1 MILSDISGL
10 GKWSKKEIEVKC
22 DICEIEKSIEFKLYT
37 SYGYID
43 GEYLCRKCK
52 LKKNNLEKW
61 GVENVFQLESTK
73 EKTKKTNLEKFGV
86 EFISQSN
93 ELKVKI
99 KESKSKLDN
108 ESINQKRKY
117 TNLEK
122 WGVENVSQSQE
133 VKKSKEKKYIQN
145 WNSNHNK
152 KSERF
157 RKENFKIANDENY
170 LRYLENGTSLFKCDN
185 NILHNF
191 EINIDNY
198 VVRKKHNTVLCTV
211 CSPIG
216 KHQSG
221 QEIKL
226 YNYIK
231 SIYNGEIV
239 QNFKI
244 DRVEIDIYLP
254 ELKSG
259 LEMNGIYWHSDKY
272 KDKSFHLNKSNF
284 FEKKGIRLIH
294 IWEDDWKQKNEII
307 KSQIRSLIGIN
318 NKIHA
323 RKCKVIEIKDVKL
336 VREFLNNNHIQGYV
350 NSNIKLGLFY
360 NEELVSLMTFDK
372 WEGRKKMSQY
382 EWNLNRF
389 CNKLEHN
396 IIGGASKL
404 LKFFLDNLKPKR
416 IISYADKDWSRGNLY
431 QKLNFEKVSESEP
444 DYKYVVGEKRVHK
457 SNFKKSVT
465 GISESKLEIPKIWDC
480 GKIKWELNL

>member
-52 LKKNNLEKW
+52 LKKNNLKKW

-133 VKKSKEKKYIQN
+133 VKKSKEKKYIHN

-244 DRVEIDIYLP
+244 DRAEIDIYLP

-294 IWEDDWKQKNEII
+294 IWEDDWKQKNKII

-350 NSNIKLGLFY
+350 NSNIK
-360 NEELVSLMTFDK
+360 
-372 WEGRKKMSQY
+372 
-382 EWNLNRF
+382 
-389 CNKLEHN
+389 
-396 IIGGASKL
+396 
-404 LKFFLDNLKPKR
+404 
-416 IISYADKDWSRGNLY
+416 
-431 QKLNFEKVSESEP
+431 
-444 DYKYVVGEKRVHK
+444 
-457 SNFKKSVT
+457 
-465 GISESKLEIPKIWDC
+465 
-480 GKIKWELNL
+480 